1 IATLQEVFRE
11 QALPL
16 APGLEDQLRHFPD
29 RALAPWSRRH
39 QPRGGLHL
47 RHAVRHGDREPDA
60 GEQREIREV
69 VADEGAVLPREPA
82 PLEQRRERGELARGR
97 ILNHLVHGE
106 LARAQR
112 GGGRFPSGEPD
123 HEEPGGA
130 EHPDAEAVLD
140 VKALEFDRVITDHAD
155 VDPVVGQHAVDVE
168 ADELQAAGDGSV
180 EHCHVRA
187 RAGGTALA
195 RSSTTALPPP
205 WDLAAAVP
213 PARAPCPM
221 SRATLMTPA
230 SWSSGI
236 MFGP

>member
-1 IATLQEVFRE
+1 
-11 QALPL
+11 
-16 APGLEDQLRHFPD
+16 
-29 RALAPWSRRH
+29 
-39 QPRGGLHL
+39 
-47 RHAVRHGDREPDA
+47 

-213 PARAPCPM
+213 PARAACHM

-236 MFGP
+236 MFGPSDGAWSGSGWVSRKKPSAPAAAAA